1 MKTKCTLYCALIMLA
16 AFSAPA
22 SADYDIT
29 RGDLNNDS
37 RITAADSLIALRM
50 AVGGIP
56 PDTERADV
64 NCDGTVNSLD
74 ALRILTMA
82 QEAGGAEEYNPKSAF
97 AAYYTPAKITVDPD
111 VPPYQLPLNL
121 SNVSNIENMTS
132 EFGLS
137 KQENKL
143 LRTNGFA
150 IMDYWDVDDITSP
163 YEDMKARNVPI
174 FVTSDTLLHLYHI
187 QFDEILKGAE
197 EREFFDALL
206 DMSAAMLKRSE
217 QDYDNYDDATDP
229 EMKEAARRN
238 VAYFAVAVKLLQTPT
253 EGYNGTEDI
262 RKIDFTV
269 PDYVRSEVDCEIANI
284 ERREGFA
291 ASHIFNTDPNRQCRD
306 ECCYCEDYSQ
316 YVPRGHYTRSEKL
329 KRYFK
334 AMMWYG
340 RMAFLMKGGNA
351 TECGG
356 IETPLVTEEDAKLAT
371 IQASLIASELPD
383 TSAGTKTV
391 QEHWNRIYSVTSFFV
406 GTADDLTPY
415 EYQSA
420 IAEVFGSDFDA
431 TELADD
437 GKLLELKAELAGLRS
452 PEIYGG
458 SGVCVIY
465 PPITREKLYECLAK
479 TKGFRFMGQR
489 FIPDSYMFQQ
499 LVSPAVGMYAGSET
513 PFTMCYTDLGPARC
527 FPRGLDVMAVLG
539 SERAGAI
546 LREDGD
552 TEYEGVNTSYDKQLE
567 ALNIEFAGFTTAEW
581 NRNLYWSWLYTL
593 KPLLNEFGDGYPT
606 FMQTEAWQK
615 KELQTSLASWT
626 ELRHDTILY
635 AKQSYTPVPLCLP
648 PPPPPPVTG
657 YVEPV
662 PEFYC
667 RLLSLTEMTE
677 DGLTDLGV
685 LNATEKGRLQ
695 SLEHILNRLINI
707 SVDELENRELTE
719 ADYEFI
725 NDFGRHLDYV
735 VTGVNDAGKETT
747 IVADV
752 HTDCNTGMV
761 LEEGVGYVKLILVAY
776 RVPDGRIILGAG
788 PVFSYYEFKH
798 PMDDRLTDEAWK
810 EMLQSNPPDEPEWA
824 KGIMVSE

>member
-1 MKTKCTLYCALIMLA
+1 MKAKYVIYCVLIMLA
-16 AFSAPA
+16 VFGAPA
-22 SADYDIT
+22 SADYDLIS
-29 RGDLNNDS
+29 GDVNNDS
-37 RITAADSLIALRM
+37 RITAADSLIALHM
-50 AVGGIP
+50 AVGSIP
-56 PDTERADV
+56 RDIERADV
-64 NCDGTVNSLD
+64 NHDGMVSSLD
-74 ALRILTMA
+74 ALMILMA
-82 QEAGGAEEYNPKSAF
+82 AQSAGEDEEKNPKSAF
-97 AAYYTPAKITVDPD
+97 SAYYSPANITVDPS

-121 SNVSNIENMTS
+121 SNISNIENITS
-132 EFGLS
+132 EFRLNER
-137 KQENKL
+137 ENKL
-143 LRTNGFA
+143 LMTNGFV
-150 IMDYWDVDDITSP
+150 IMDYGDVDDIVAP
-163 YEDMKARNVPI
+163 YGDMKHRGVPI

-206 DMSAAMLKRSE
+206 DMSAAMLKRSG
-217 QDYDNYDDATDP
+217 QDYDNYGNAPDP

-253 EGYNGTEDI
+253 EEYNGTEDI

-269 PDYVRSEVDCEIANI
+269 PDYVRSEVDCEIGNI
-284 ERREGFA
+284 ERHEGFA
-291 ASHIFNTDPNRQCRD
+291 ASHIFNSDPNRTCLD
-306 ECCYCEDYSQ
+306 TCCYCEDYSQ
-316 YVPRGHYTRSEKL
+316 YVPRGHYTRGEKL
-329 KRYFK
+329 TRYFK

-351 TECGG
+351 TECGD
-356 IETPLVTEEDAKLAT
+356 IETPLITEEDAKLAT
-371 IQASLIASELPD
+371 IQASLIASELLD
-383 TSAGTKTV
+383 VEAGNKTV

-420 IAEVFGSDFDA
+420 VAEVFGSDFDT

-437 GKLLELKAELAGLRS
+437 GKLLDLKVELAGLRS

-458 SGVCVIY
+458 SGVCVVY
-465 PPITREKLYECLAK
+465 PPITREKLYECLDK

-499 LVSPAVGMYAGSET
+499 LVSPAVGMYVGNET
-513 PFTMCYTDLGPARC
+513 PFTMCITEMGPARC

-539 SERAGAI
+539 SGCAEAI

-552 TEYEGVNTSYDKQLE
+552 TEYEGMNTSYDKQLE
-567 ALNIEFAGFTTAEW
+567 ELKTEFAGFDTAEW

-606 FMQTEAWQK
+606 FMRTEAWQK

-635 AKQSYTPVPLCLP
+635 AKQSYTPMPTC
-648 PPPPPPVTG
+648 PPPPPPVVG

-662 PEFYC
+662 PEFYA
-667 RLLSLTEMTE
+667 RLLRLTEMTE
-677 DGLTDLGV
+677 DGLTDLDI
-685 LNATEKGRLQ
+685 LNETEKKRLQ
-695 SLEHILNRLINI
+695 SLERILNRLINI
-707 SVDELENRELTE
+707 STDELENRELIE
-719 ADYEFI
+719 DDYEFI
-725 NDFGRHLDYV
+725 RDFGGHLDYV
-735 VTGVNDAGKETT
+735 VTGVDTEGKETT

-776 RVPDGRIILGAG
+776 RVPDGRILLGGG

-798 PMDDRLTDEAWK
+798 PMDDRLTDEAWR
-810 EMLQSNPPDEPEWA
+810 EMLHSNPPDEPEWVREIVDA
-824 KGIMVSE
+824 G

>member
-1 MKTKCTLYCALIMLA
+1 MKTKYTICCVLIMLA
-16 AFSAPA
+16 VFSVPA

-29 RGDLNNDS
+29 RGDVNNDS
-37 RITAADSLIALRM
+37 RITAADSLLALQM
-50 AVGGIP
+50 AVGGMPLDI
-56 PDTERADV
+56 ERADV
-64 NCDGTVNSLD
+64 NCDGTVSSLD
-74 ALRILTMA
+74 SLMILMMA
-82 QEAGGAEEYNPKSAF
+82 QEAGPGDERNPKSAF
-97 AAYYTPAKITVDPD
+97 AAYYAPAKITVDPK

-121 SNVSNIENMTS
+121 SNVSNIGNMTS
-132 EFGLS
+132 EFGLNEP
-137 KQENKL
+137 ENEL
-143 LRTNGFA
+143 LRANGFA
-150 IMDYWDVDDITSP
+150 IMDCRDVDDIIVP
-163 YEDMKARNVPI
+163 YEDMKDRGVPI

-206 DMSAAMLKRSE
+206 DMSVAMLKRSGE
-217 QDYDNYDDATDP
+217 DYDNYNDATDP
-229 EMKEAARRN
+229 EITEAARRN
-238 VAYFAVAVKLLQTPT
+238 VAYFAVALTLLQTPT
-253 EGYNGTEDI
+253 VGYNGTEEI

-269 PDYVRSEVDCEIANI
+269 PGYVRSEVDCEIANI
-284 ERREGFA
+284 ERHEGFA
-291 ASHIFNTDPNRQCRD
+291 ASLVFNSDPNRSCDD

-340 RMAFLMKGGNA
+340 RMAFLLKGGNR
-351 TECGG
+351 TECGE
-356 IETPLVTEEDAKLAT
+356 IETPLITEEDAKLAT
-371 IQASLIASELPD
+371 IQASLIASELPN
-383 TSAGTKTV
+383 TSAGNKTV

-415 EYQSA
+415 EYQIA
-420 IAEVFGSDFDA
+420 IAEVFGLDFDT

-452 PEIYGG
+452 PDIYGG

-465 PPITREKLYECLAK
+465 PPLTREKLYECLDK

-499 LVSPAVGMYAGSET
+499 LVSPAVGIYVGDDA
-513 PFTMCYTDLGPARC
+513 PFTMCVTDGGRARC

-539 SERAGAI
+539 SGCAEAI

-552 TEYEGVNTSYDKQLE
+552 TEYEGVNTSYNKQLE
-567 ALNIEFAGFTTAEW
+567 ELKTEFAGFDTDEW

-635 AKQSYTPVPLCLP
+635 AKQSYTPAPTSMP
-648 PPPPPPVTG
+648 PSPVMG

-677 DGLTDLGV
+677 DGLTDLNV
-685 LNATEKGRLQ
+685 LNVTEKERLQ
-695 SLEHILNRLINI
+695 SLEYILNRLINI

-719 ADYEFI
+719 DDYEFI
-725 NDFGRHLDYV
+725 NEFGQHLDYV
-735 VTGVNDAGKETT
+735 VTGVNDEGKETT

-752 HTDCNTGMV
+752 HTDCNTEMV

-788 PVFSYYEFKH
+788 PIFSYYEFKH

-810 EMLQSNPPDEPEWA
+810 EMLRDNPPDAPGWV

>member
-1 MKTKCTLYCALIMLA
+1 MKAKYIIYYILIMLA
-16 AFSAPA
+16 VFSAPV
-22 SADYDIT
+22 SADYPLI
-29 RGDLNNDS
+29 RGDVNNDS
-37 RITAADSLIALRM
+37 RLTAADSLIALQM

-56 PDTERADV
+56 PDINRADV
-64 NCDGTVNSLD
+64 NHDGMVSSLD
-74 ALRILTMA
+74 ALMILMMV
-82 QEAGGAEEYNPKSAF
+82 QETGHEGACSPKSAF
-97 AAYYTPAKITVDPD
+97 AAHYSPVNLTVDPS
-111 VPPYQLPLNL
+111 VPPHQLPLNL
-121 SNVSNIENMTS
+121 SNISNIENITS
-132 EFGLS
+132 EFRL
-137 KQENKL
+137 NKRGNEL
-143 LRTNGFA
+143 LMTNGFV
-150 IMDYWDVDDITSP
+150 IIDYGYVDDIVAP
-163 YEDMKARNVPI
+163 YSAMERRGVPI

-206 DMSAAMLKRSE
+206 DMSAAMLERSV
-217 QDYDNYDDATDP
+217 QDHGNYDNATDP

-238 VAYFAVAVKLLQTPT
+238 VAYFAVALKLLQTPT
-253 EGYNGTEDI
+253 EEYNGTEDI
-262 RKIDFTV
+262 RKINFTV
-269 PDYVRSEVDCEIANI
+269 PDYVQSEVDCEIANI
-284 ERREGFA
+284 ERHEGFA
-291 ASHIFNTDPNRQCRD
+291 ASHIFNSDPNRLCMD

-351 TECGG
+351 TECSG
-356 IETPLVTEEDAKLAT
+356 IETPLITEEDAKLAT
-371 IQASLIASELPD
+371 IQASLIALELLD
-383 TSAGTKTV
+383 TSAGNNTI

-420 IAEVFGSDFDA
+420 IVAVFGSDFDTA
-431 TELADD
+431 ELADD
-437 GKLLELKAELAGLRS
+437 GKMLELKAELAGLKS

-465 PPITREKLYECLAK
+465 PPITREKLYECLDK

-499 LVSPAVGMYAGSET
+499 LVTPAVGMYIGNET
-513 PFTMCYTDLGPARC
+513 PFTMCVTGAGRARC

-539 SERAGAI
+539 SGCAENI

-552 TEYEGVNTSYDKQLE
+552 TKYEGMNTSYDKQLE
-567 ALNIEFAGFTTAEW
+567 ELKTEFSGFDTAEW

-626 ELRHDTILY
+626 ELKHDTILY
-635 AKQSYTPVPLCLP
+635 AKQSCTPPTCALP
-648 PPPPPPVTG
+648 QPIIG

-662 PEFYC
+662 PEFYA
-667 RLLSLTEMTE
+667 RLLRLTEMTE
-677 DGLTDLGV
+677 DGLTDLDI
-685 LNATEKGRLQ
+685 LNETEKKRLQ
-695 SLEHILNRLINI
+695 SLERILNRLINI
-707 SVDELENRELTE
+707 STDELENRELTE
-719 ADYEFI
+719 DDYEFI
-725 NDFGRHLDYV
+725 RDFGEHLDYV
-735 VTGVNDAGKETT
+735 VTGVDTEGKETT

-776 RVPDGRIILGAG
+776 RVPDGRILLGAG

-798 PMDDRLTDEAWK
+798 PVGDRLTDEAWK
-810 EMLQSNPPDEPEWA
+810 EMLQDNPPDVPEWVREIVDA
-824 KGIMVSE
+824 G

>member
-1 MKTKCTLYCALIMLA
+1 MIMLA
-16 AFSAPA
+16 VFSAPA
-22 SADYDIT
+22 SADCTIIS
-29 RGDLNNDS
+29 GDMNNDS
-37 RITAADSLIALRM
+37 RLTATDSLIALQM
-50 AVGGIP
+50 AVGSVP
-56 PDTERADV
+56 PCIERADV
-64 NCDGTVNSLD
+64 NHDGIVSSLD
-74 ALRILTMA
+74 ALMILMVA
-82 QEAGGAEEYNPKSAF
+82 QETRQEGVCNPKSAF
-97 AAYYTPAKITVDPD
+97 AAYYSPVNITVDPG
-111 VPPYQLPLNL
+111 VPPYQLPL
-121 SNVSNIENMTS
+121 SSSDISNIGNVTR

-137 KQENKL
+137 ERENEL
-143 LRTNGFA
+143 LMANGFV
-150 IMDYWDVDDITSP
+150 IMDHGNVSDIVAP
-163 YEDMKARNVPI
+163 YEVMKDLDIPI

-187 QFDEILKGAE
+187 QFDEILRGAE

-206 DMSAAMLKRSE
+206 DMSAAMLERSG

-229 EMKEAARRN
+229 GMKEAARRN

-253 EGYNGTEDI
+253 EEYNGTEDI

-269 PDYVRSEVDCEIANI
+269 PDYVQSVVDCEIANI
-284 ERREGFA
+284 ESHEGFA
-291 ASHIFNTDPNRQCRD
+291 ASHIFNSDPNRTCLD
-306 ECCYCEDYSQ
+306 TCCYCEDYSQ

-340 RMAFLMKGGNA
+340 RMAFLLKGGNA

-356 IETPLVTEEDAKLAT
+356 TETLLITEEDAKLAT

-383 TSAGTKTV
+383 TSAGNKTV

-420 IAEVFGSDFDA
+420 ITEVFGSNFDTA
-431 TELADD
+431 ELADD
-437 GKLLELKAELAGLRS
+437 GKMLELKAELAGLRS

-465 PPITREKLYECLAK
+465 PPITREKLYECLDK

-499 LVSPAVGMYAGSET
+499 LVTPAVGRYVGNET
-513 PFTMCYTDLGPARC
+513 PFTMCTTGGGRARC

-539 SERAGAI
+539 SGCAEAI

-552 TEYEGVNTSYDKQLE
+552 TEYEGMNTSYDKQLE
-567 ALNIEFAGFTTAEW
+567 ELKTEFAGFDTAEW

-593 KPLLNEFGDGYPT
+593 KPLLTEFGNGYPT

-635 AKQSYTPVPLCLP
+635 AKQSYTPAPTCAP
-648 PPPPPPVTG
+648 PQPIVG

-662 PEFYC
+662 PEFYA
-667 RLLSLTEMTE
+667 RLLRLTEMTE
-677 DGLTDLGV
+677 DGLTDLNI
-685 LNATEKGRLQ
+685 LNETEKKRLQ
-695 SLEHILNRLINI
+695 SLERILNRLINI
-707 SVDELENRELTE
+707 STDELENRELTE
-719 ADYEFI
+719 DDYEFI
-725 NDFGRHLDYV
+725 RDFGGHLDYV
-735 VTGVNDAGKETT
+735 VTGVDTGGKETT

-752 HTDCNTGMV
+752 HTDGNTGMV

-776 RVPDGRIILGAG
+776 RVPDGRILLGAG

-798 PMDDRLTDEAWK
+798 PMNDRLTDEAWK
-810 EMLQSNPPDEPEWA
+810 EMLQSNPPDVPEWVRA
-824 KGIMVSE
+824 IADVG

>member
-1 MKTKCTLYCALIMLA
+1 MKAKSIIYYILIMLA
-16 AFSAPA
+16 VFSAPA
-22 SADYDIT
+22 SADYTIIT
-29 RGDLNNDS
+29 GDVNNDS
-37 RITAADSLIALRM
+37 RLTATDSLITLQM
-50 AVGGIP
+50 AVGSAS
-56 PDTERADV
+56 PDIGRADV
-64 NCDGTVNSLD
+64 NHDGIVSSLD
-74 ALRILTMA
+74 ALMILLMA
-82 QEAGGAEEYNPKSAF
+82 QETGPEGEYNPKSAF
-97 AAYYTPAKITVDPD
+97 AAYYSPANITVYPS
-111 VPPYQLPLNL
+111 VPPYQLPVNL
-121 SNVSNIENMTS
+121 SNISNIGEINR

-137 KQENKL
+137 GRENEL
-143 LRTNGFA
+143 LMNNGFV
-150 IMDYWDVDDITSP
+150 ILDHGHVSDIVAP
-163 YEDMKARNVPI
+163 YEEMENRDIPL

-206 DMSAAMLKRSE
+206 DMSAAMLKRS
-217 QDYDNYDDATDP
+217 DYNYNTFTNPD
-229 EMKEAARRN
+229 MKEAARRN

-253 EGYNGTEDI
+253 EEYNGTEDI
-262 RKIDFTV
+262 RKIDFMV
-269 PDYVRSEVDCEIANI
+269 PEYVQSVVGCEIANI
-284 ERREGFA
+284 ESHEGFA
-291 ASHIFNTDPNRQCRD
+291 ASHIFNTDPNRLCMD

-340 RMAFLMKGGNA
+340 RMAFLLKGGNA
-351 TECGG
+351 TVCSG
-356 IETPLVTEEDAKLAT
+356 IETPLITEEDAKLAT
-371 IQASLIASELPD
+371 IQASLIASELPG
-383 TSAGTKTV
+383 TSAGNKTV
-391 QEHWNRIYSVTSFFV
+391 QEHWNRIYSATSFFV

-420 IAEVFGSDFDA
+420 IAEVFGSDFDTA
-431 TELADD
+431 ELADD
-437 GKLLELKAELAGLRS
+437 EKLLELKAELAGLRS

-465 PPITREKLYECLAK
+465 PPITREKLYECLDK

-499 LVSPAVGMYAGSET
+499 LVTPAVGMYVGNET
-513 PFTMCYTDLGPARC
+513 PFTMCITVAGPARC

-539 SERAGAI
+539 SGCAEAI
-546 LREDGD
+546 LRDDGD
-552 TEYEGVNTSYDKQLE
+552 TEYEGVNTSYDKRLE
-567 ALNIEFAGFTTAEW
+567 ELKTEFAGFDTAEW

-635 AKQSYTPVPLCLP
+635 AKQSYTPGPTCAP
-648 PPPPPPVTG
+648 PQPITG

-662 PEFYC
+662 PEFYA
-667 RLLSLTEMTE
+667 RLLRLTEMTE
-677 DGLTDLGV
+677 DGLTDLDI
-685 LNATEKGRLQ
+685 LNATEKKRLQ
-695 SLEHILNRLINI
+695 SLERILNRLINI
-707 SVDELENRELTE
+707 SIDELENRELTE
-719 ADYEFI
+719 DDYEFI
-725 NDFGRHLDYV
+725 RDFGGHLDYV
-735 VTGVNDAGKETT
+735 VTGVDTKGKETT

-752 HTDCNTGMV
+752 HTDCNTELV

-776 RVPDGRIILGAG
+776 RVPDGRILLGAG

-810 EMLQSNPPDEPEWA
+810 ELLQDNPPDMPEWVREITDA
-824 KGIMVSE
+824 G